1 MINTERRP
9 DKNLEEKKLAG
20 ESAASLVRDGMVV
33 GLGTGSTV
41 AWAIR
46 AIGRMVAD
54 GLDVLG
60 VPTSYQSEALAIEFG
75 ITLTTLSQNPV
86 LDLAI
91 DGVDQIDI
99 KLNAIK
105 GGGAAHTREKVVS
118 VAARRFVVVA
128 DGSKCVELL
137 NRSVPVEVLPFAAR
151 VVERELIRIGGAPVI
166 RQACMKDGPVIT
178 DNGNFVM
185 DVSFGEIR
193 DPVSLSREISQIPGV
208 VEHGIFT
215 KIDELHLARE
225 GIVEVIRRDD
235 L

>member
-1 MINTERRP
+1 MPDINL
-9 DKNLEEKKLAG
+9 DEKKLAG

-41 AWAIR
+41 AWTIR
-46 AIGRMVAD
+46 AIGRMVAG
-54 GLDVLG
+54 GLEILG
-60 VPTSYQSEALAIEFG
+60 VPTSYQSEALAIECG
-75 ITLTTLSQNPV
+75 IPLTTLSQNPV

-99 KLNAIK
+99 GMNAIK

-118 VAARRFVVVA
+118 TAARRFVVVA
-128 DGSKCVELL
+128 DRSKRVDVL

-151 VVERELIRIGGAPVI
+151 VVERELIRIGGSPVI
-166 RQACMKDGPVIT
+166 RQAHMKDGPVIT

-193 DPVSLSREISQIPGV
+193 DPFALSQKISQIPGV

-215 KIDELHLARE
+215 KIDELHLARD
-225 GIVEVIRRDD
+225 GRVEVIRRND

>member
-1 MINTERRP
+1 
-9 DKNLEEKKLAG
+9 
-20 ESAASLVRDGMVV
+20 MVV

-41 AWAIR
+41 AWTIR
-46 AIGRMVAD
+46 AIGRMVAE

-60 VPTSYQSEALAIEFG
+60 VPTSYQSEALAIECG
-75 ITLTTLSQNPV
+75 IQLTTLSQNPV

-91 DGVDQIDI
+91 DGVDQIDARM
-99 KLNAIK
+99 NAIK

-118 VAARRFVVVA
+118 IAARRFVVVA
-128 DGSKCVELL
+128 DGSKRVDVLK
-137 NRSVPVEVLPFAAR
+137 RAVPVEVLPFAAR
-151 VVERELIRIGGAPVI
+151 VVERELIRIGGSPMI
-166 RQACMKDGPVIT
+166 RQARMKDGPVIT

-193 DPVSLSREISQIPGV
+193 NPEALSQRISQIPGV

-215 KIDELHLARE
+215 KIDEIHLARD
-225 GIVEVIRRDD
+225 GRVEVIRRDD

>member
-1 MINTERRP
+1 MNTERRP
-9 DKNLEEKKLAG
+9 ESNIDEKKLAG

-41 AWAIR
+41 AWTIR

-60 VPTSYQSEALAIEFG
+60 VPTSYQSEALAIECG
-75 ITLTTLSQNPV
+75 IPLTTLSQNPV
-86 LDLAI
+86 VDLAI
-91 DGVDQIDI
+91 DGVDQIDTRM
-99 KLNAIK
+99 NAIK
-105 GGGAAHTREKVVS
+105 GGGAAHTGEKVVS
-118 VAARRFVVVA
+118 IAARRFVVVA
-128 DGSKCVELL
+128 DGSKYVEVLS
-137 NRSVPVEVLPFAAR
+137 RPVPVEVLPFAAR
-151 VVERELIRIGGAPVI
+151 VVERELMRIGGSPVI
-166 RQACMKDGPVIT
+166 RQARMKDGPVIT

-193 DPVSLSREISQIPGV
+193 DPVSLSQEISQIPGV

-215 KIDELHLARE
+215 KIDELHLARH
-225 GIVEVIRRDD
+225 GRVEVIRRDD